1 MKTNNSYFLSLRERE
16 AFTQNVREAMREQNV
31 TIAELADKVNM
42 PRSTCGNKLSGHNAV
57 RYYEA
62 YLIADVLG
70 LDREQL
76 FMMTNEEDDMEDE
89 RMPHLVN
96 VLSEREEELRER
108 LIDMAL
114 SLAKKES
121 PSATEVSALAALV
134 NAITDMK

>member
-1 MKTNNSYFLSLRERE
+1 MKTNNSYFLSLKERE
-16 AFTQNVREAMREQNV
+16 AFMQNVRKAMREQNV
-31 TIAELADKVNM
+31 TTAELADKVNM
-42 PRSTCGNKLSGHNAV
+42 PRSTCGNKLSGHNSV

-76 FMMTNEEDDMEDE
+76 FMTNEEDDMEDE

-96 VLSEREEELRER
+96 VLSEREEELREK

-121 PSATEVSALAALV
+121 PNATEVSALAALV